1 MMKTTKLMYAA
12 LVLLLCAGI
21 NVGTT
26 VREFNPP
33 ENAVGTVDLRLV
45 GQV

>member
-1 MMKTTKLMYAA
+1 MKTTKFMHAV
-12 LVLLLCAGI
+12 LVMLLCAGI

-26 VREFNPP
+26 VRESNPP
-33 ENAVGTVDLRLV
+33 ENAAATVDLRLA